1 MNRELYL
8 FYLFNK
14 QHYLVAEAVE
24 RWMLM
29 RPEVK
34 AAIEE
39 KFKEEMADFT
49 EPTDTTPPPTKR

>member
-49 EPTDTTPPPTKR
+49 EPPGTTVSP